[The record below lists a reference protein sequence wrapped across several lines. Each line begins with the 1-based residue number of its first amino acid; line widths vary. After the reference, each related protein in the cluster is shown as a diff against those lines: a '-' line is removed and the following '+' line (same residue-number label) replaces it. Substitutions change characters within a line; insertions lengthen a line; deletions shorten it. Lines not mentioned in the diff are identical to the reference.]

1 MTFFPSLSTP
11 VKRPVD
17 TIYIDG
23 NGPATK
29 NTITYHP
36 AYIQENQTATRLYF
50 RLLGFVTHAS
60 GSSRL
65 SIITASS
72 LTILLSVVKVRI
84 KCRKS
89 STYRKESFSG
99 RLVQIQVLLKA
110 FRISLV
116 HNYLT
121 GSYGSIYK

>member
-1 MTFFPSLSTP
+1 M
-11 VKRPVD
+11 KRPVD
-17 TIYIDG
+17 TIDIDG

-36 AYIQENQTATRLYF
+36 AYTQENQTATRLYF

-99 RLVQIQVLLKA
+99 RLVQVLLKA

-121 GSYGSIYK
+121 GSYGPIYK